1 MISAGEESG
10 NLDGMLNKIADF
22 YDTAVSYSLKKLTAL
37 IEPLLLAIMG
47 AVVALIMASVLIPIF
62 DMVKII
68 RH

>member
-1 MISAGEESG
+1 
-10 NLDGMLNKIADF
+10 
-22 YDTAVSYSLKKLTAL
+22 
-37 IEPLLLAIMG
+37 MG